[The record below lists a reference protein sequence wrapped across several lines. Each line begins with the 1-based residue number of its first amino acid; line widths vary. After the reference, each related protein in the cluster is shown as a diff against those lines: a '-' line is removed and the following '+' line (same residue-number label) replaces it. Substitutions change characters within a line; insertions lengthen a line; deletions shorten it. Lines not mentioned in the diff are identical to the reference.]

1 VVECAFGTP
10 DGVRLFDTML
20 VMTIGELARRAGV
33 GVETVRFY
41 QRRGLLG
48 EPARRPGS
56 RRLYTDEHLKVLRF
70 IRRCKGLGF
79 PLKDIAPLVH
89 MRSSRARTCGRLHD
103 VVTEAIHVLDAKKQ
117 VIEMRRAALS
127 RMLESC
133 AAEGDM
139 SDCALLAALE
149 E

>member
-1 VVECAFGTP
+1 
-10 DGVRLFDTML
+10 
-20 VMTIGELARRAGV
+20 MTIGELARRAGV

-79 PLKDIAPLVH
+79 PLKDIAPLVS
-89 MRSSRARTCGRLHD
+89 MRGSRARSCERLHD
-103 VVTEAIHVLDAKKQ
+103 LLTQAIHVLEAKKQ
-117 VIEMRRAALS
+117 VIEMRRAALT
-127 RMLESC
+127 RMLDGC
-133 AAEGDM
+133 PADGHLA
-139 SDCALLAALE
+139 DCGILAALE

>member
-1 VVECAFGTP
+1 MP
-10 DGVRLFDTML
+10 
-20 VMTIGELARRAGV
+20 VMTIGDLARRAGV

-41 QRRGLLG
+41 QRRGLLA

-56 RRLYTDEHLKVLRF
+56 RRLYTTEHLKVLRF

-79 PLKDIAPLVH
+79 PLKDIAPLLEL
-89 MRSSRARTCGRLHD
+89 RGSQARGRGCGRLHD
-103 VVTEAIHVLDAKKQ
+103 MLTQAIHVLDAKKQ

-127 RMLESC
+127 RMLDGC
-133 AAEGDM
+133 ATAGHL
-139 SDCALLAALE
+139 SDCGVLAALE

>member
-1 VVECAFGTP
+1 
-10 DGVRLFDTML
+10 
-20 VMTIGELARRAGV
+20 MTIGELARRAGV

-56 RRLYTDEHLKVLRF
+56 RRLYTEEHLKVLRF

-79 PLKDIAPLVH
+79 PLKDIAPLVS
-89 MRSSRARTCGRLHD
+89 MRGSRSRSCGRLHELL
-103 VVTEAIHVLDAKKQ
+103 TQAIHVLEAKKQ
-117 VIEMRRAALS
+117 VIEMRRAALM
-127 RMLESC
+127 RMLDGC
-133 AAEGDM
+133 HADGHLT
-139 SDCALLAALE
+139 DCGILAALE

>member
-1 VVECAFGTP
+1 
-10 DGVRLFDTML
+10 ML

-56 RRLYTDEHLKVLRF
+56 RRLYTSEHLTVLRF

-89 MRSSRARTCGRLHD
+89 MRGSRARSCGRLHD
-103 VVTEAIHVLDAKKQ
+103 MVTEAIHVLDAKKQ

-127 RMLESC
+127 RMLDGCSSK
-133 AAEGDM
+133 GNL

>member
-1 VVECAFGTP
+1 
-10 DGVRLFDTML
+10 
-20 VMTIGELARRAGV
+20 MTIGELARRAGV

-41 QRRGLLG
+41 QRQGLLG

-56 RRLYTDEHLKVLRF
+56 RRLYTEEHLGVLRF

-89 MRSSRARTCGRLHD
+89 MRSSRARTCGRLHEL
-103 VVTEAIHVLDAKKQ
+103 VTEAIHVLDAKKQ

-127 RMLESC
+127 RMLDGCS
-133 AAEGDM
+133 ASGHLA
-139 SDCALLAALE
+139 DCGVLAALE

>member
-1 VVECAFGTP
+1 
-10 DGVRLFDTML
+10 ML

-41 QRRGLLG
+41 QRSGLLA

-56 RRLYTDEHLKVLRF
+56 RRLYTEEHLNALRF

-79 PLKDIAPLVH
+79 SMKEIAPLLA
-89 MRSSRARTCGRLHD
+89 MRRTRSRHCSRLHK
-103 VVTEAIHVLDAKKQ
+103 VVEEAIHVLDAKKR
-117 VIEMRRAALS
+117 VIELRRAALS
-127 RMLESC
+127 RMLEAC
-133 AAEGDM
+133 ANEGDL
-139 SDCALLAALE
+139 SDCTLLAALE